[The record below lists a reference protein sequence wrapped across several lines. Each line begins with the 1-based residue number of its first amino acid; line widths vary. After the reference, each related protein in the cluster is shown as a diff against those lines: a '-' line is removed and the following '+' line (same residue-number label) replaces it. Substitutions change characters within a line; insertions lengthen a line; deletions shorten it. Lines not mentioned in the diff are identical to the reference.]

1 MKILVDENMPY
12 ARELFSR
19 LGEVKAVPGRPI
31 PVSELDDAD
40 ALMVRSVTKVN
51 EALLTGK
58 GVKFVGTATAGTD
71 HVDDQWLKQAGIGF
85 SAAPG
90 CNAIAVV
97 EYVFSSLLML
107 AERDGF
113 ALKDRTVGIV
123 GVGNVGGRLQKRLE
137 AWGIRTLL
145 CDPPRKDNGDEGD
158 FRTLDELVDE
168 CDVITFHTPLFKEG
182 PYKTLHLA
190 DEKLIRRLKAGTILI
205 NACRGPVVDN
215 AALLACLDEGQ
226 ELSVVLDVWEP
237 EPDLNVALLNKVD
250 VGTAHIA
257 GYTLEGKAR
266 GTTQVFEAYSAF
278 IGHPQQVAL
287 DTLLPAPEFGRITLH
302 GPLDEATLKDW
313 CIWCMMCAAMTR
325 CCVKW
330 RVFRVSL
337 TSCAK
342 ITLSA
347 ASGLPCMSCA
357 MTRQRRGCCINWDL
371 TPFTTRHV
379 NVFLMLPVG
388 CSGRDAFYF
397 WSKPPCLKAGTLPFW
412 VPLAPWAKPCLKPL
426 LSVSSRWVRFTHWRV
441 PTAQE
446 NICVSAAN
454 P

>member
-1 MKILVDENMPY
+1 VKILVDENMPY

-19 LGEVKAVPGRPI
+19 LGNVKAVPGRPI
-31 PVSELDDAD
+31 PVNELDDAD

-51 EALLTGK
+51 EALLAGK
-58 GVKFVGTATAGTD
+58 AIKFVGTATAGTD
-71 HVDDQWLKQAGIGF
+71 HVDDKWLKQAGIGF

-137 AWGIRTLL
+137 ALGIRTLL
-145 CDPPRKDNGDEGD
+145 CDPPRKDNGDDGD
-158 FRTLDELVDE
+158 FRSLDELVE
-168 CDVITFHTPLFKEG
+168 QCDVLTFHTPLFKEG
-182 PYKTLHLA
+182 PYKSLHLA
-190 DEKLIRRLKAGTILI
+190 DEALIRRLKAGTILI

-215 AALLACLDEGQ
+215 AALLTCLNEGQ
-226 ELSVVLDVWEP
+226 HLSVVLDVWEP
-237 EPDLNVALLNKVD
+237 EPDLNVELLNKVD

-302 GPLDEATLKDW
+302 GPLDQATLKRLVHLVYDVRRDDALLRKVAGIPGEFDKLRKNYVERREW
-313 CIWCMMCAAMTR
+313 SSLYVMCDDA
-325 CCVKW
+325 
-330 RVFRVSL
+330 
-337 TSCAK
+337 
-342 ITLSA
+342 SA
-347 ASGLPCMSCA
+347 A
-357 MTRQRRGCCINWDL
+357 
-371 TPFTTRHV
+371 
-379 NVFLMLPVG
+379 
-388 CSGRDAFYF
+388 
-397 WSKPPCLKAGTLPFW
+397 TLLHKLGFNAVHHP
-412 VPLAPWAKPCLKPL
+412 A
-426 LSVSSRWVRFTHWRV
+426 H
-441 PTAQE
+441 
-446 NICVSAAN
+446 
-454 P
+454 